1 MFREV
6 SEFQKPSDVTT
17 KDSVPPVD
25 MGAFT
30 NNIDIRIV
38 LFLRQVAQED
48 CATASVKEWA
58 QRLRLSTSRFEHLLK
73 QGTGISP
80 SKYITLL
87 RLQRAKDLLKTTSLS
102 VKEIM
107 CACGISHRRVFNR
120 QFQKRFGKTPTEVRC
135 DNLSRKRLNLAE
147 KVS

>member
-6 SEFQKPSDVTT
+6 LDLQDSSAVTT
-17 KDSVPPVD
+17 KHLVPPVEF
-25 MGAFT
+25 GAFT

-38 LFLRQVAQED
+38 ILLRQVAQED
-48 CATASVKEWA
+48 CATTSINEWA
-58 QRLRLSTSRFEHLLK
+58 QRLRLSNSRFEHLFK
-73 QGTGISP
+73 QATGISP
-80 SKYITLL
+80 SKYVAFL
-87 RLQRAKDLLKTTSLS
+87 RLQRAKYLLKTTSLS

-135 DNLSRKRLNLAE
+135 ENLSRKSLNLAE